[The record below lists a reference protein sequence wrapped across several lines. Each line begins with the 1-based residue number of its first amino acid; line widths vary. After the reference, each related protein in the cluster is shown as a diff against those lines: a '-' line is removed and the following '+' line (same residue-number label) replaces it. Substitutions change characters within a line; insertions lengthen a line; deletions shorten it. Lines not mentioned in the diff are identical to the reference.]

1 MSDSVKENVIVLP
14 GSISVRD
21 LAQALGASP
30 IDVIKTLMT
39 NGVMANINQ
48 LVDFDTAAIVAAEL
62 GYEVELATI
71 DLVEAAE
78 EGEIPLWK
86 RLIQDEDAGDLIR
99 RPPVVTILGHVDH
112 GKTTLL
118 DAIRDTS
125 VAAGEAG
132 GITQHIGAYQA
143 KHSDQLITFLD
154 TPGHAAFTAMRARG
168 AQGADIVVLVVAAD
182 DGVMPQTR
190 EALAHAKAAQ
200 VPIIVALN
208 KVDRPNANIERV
220 KRQLSEAGLTPDDW
234 EGDTIIVPVSAK
246 ERTGIEDL
254 LEAILL
260 VSNDTE
266 IHANPNGRVIG
277 SVIEAEV
284 DRYRGVMTT
293 LLVQNGTLS
302 VGEVVLAGTAHG
314 RIKAMFDFNGK
325 DVTSAAPS
333 TPVSVMGLNEV
344 PQAGELFVIVDS
356 ERDARAIAADRQQK
370 AKQAQAIARPV
381 VTLEKLFE
389 QVAAGEVPELRLVV
403 KADVQGSLEP
413 IINSLKDLS
422 VGDIRVQILH
432 SGTGNIGEND
442 IMLAAASRAIVIG
455 FNVGAESSAHR
466 LAEKE
471 HISIRN
477 YTIIYRLL
485 EDIEKAL
492 EGMLEPEE
500 RLTTIGRAEVRAT
513 FKVPRAG
520 MIAGSYVLDGE
531 IRRNAEARVVRG
543 GEVIHEGAI
552 GSLKHHEED
561 VREMRQGFECGI
573 GLKDFERFVVG
584 DIIECFVREMVAA
597 A

>member
-1 MSDSVKENVIVLP
+1 
-14 GSISVRD
+14 
-21 LAQALGASP
+21 
-30 IDVIKTLMT
+30 
-39 NGVMANINQ
+39 
-48 LVDFDTAAIVAAEL
+48 
-62 GYEVELATI
+62 
-71 DLVEAAE
+71 
-78 EGEIPLWK
+78 
-86 RLIQDEDAGDLIR
+86 
-99 RPPVVTILGHVDH
+99 
-112 GKTTLL
+112 
-118 DAIRDTS
+118 
-125 VAAGEAG
+125 
-132 GITQHIGAYQA
+132 
-143 KHSDQLITFLD
+143 
-154 TPGHAAFTAMRARG
+154 
-168 AQGADIVVLVVAAD
+168 
-182 DGVMPQTR
+182 
-190 EALAHAKAAQ
+190 
-200 VPIIVALN
+200 
-208 KVDRPNANIERV
+208 
-220 KRQLSEAGLTPDDW
+220 
-234 EGDTIIVPVSAK
+234 
-246 ERTGIEDL
+246 
-254 LEAILL
+254 
-260 VSNDTE
+260 
-266 IHANPNGRVIG
+266 
-277 SVIEAEV
+277 
-284 DRYRGVMTT
+284 
-293 LLVQNGTLS
+293 
-302 VGEVVLAGTAHG
+302 
-314 RIKAMFDFNGK
+314 
-325 DVTSAAPS
+325 
-333 TPVSVMGLNEV
+333 MGLNEV

-370 AKQAQAIARPV
+370 ARQAQAIARPV

-492 EGMLEPEE
+492 KGMLEPEE

-597 A
+597 V